1 MREIRVFA
9 PSKLNLYLDV
19 LEKRPDGFHNI
30 ETIFEKID
38 LKDEIIIKEKGKG
51 LRVRTLPSNCSQ
63 GKENIAHKA
72 AREIFKE
79 AGVEL
84 NLDIKIKKLI
94 PVSAGLG
101 GGSSDAAAVLKAIN
115 EIFKLGIPPKRLFA
129 IACNIGKDVPFFMQD
144 SSFAV
149 ARGAGEIL
157 ERINLDK
164 VLFHIVIKPSISLS
178 TRLMYKRID
187 RSSFSSKQHS
197 IKSALCALKTKSVT
211 ALEENYY
218 NIFENVLAGNAA
230 HIIKVKALLAEAGV
244 KRSLLS
250 GSGPTVFCSFE
261 TKGDAEKVFKK
272 ISGNINI
279 EVFLAKTYKGGIY
292 GDN

>member
-1 MREIRVFA
+1 MREIKVFA
-9 PSKLNLYLDV
+9 PCKLNLYLDI

-38 LKDEIIIKEKGKG
+38 LKDEIIIKEKGKD
-51 LRVRTLPSNCSQ
+51 LKVRTSPSSCSQ
-63 GKENIAHKA
+63 GKENIAYKA
-72 AREIFKE
+72 ARAIFKE
-79 AGVEL
+79 AGAKL
-84 NLDIKIKKLI
+84 NLDIEIKKRV

-101 GGSSDAAAVLKAIN
+101 GGSSDAAAVLKAVN
-115 EIFKLGIPPKRLFA
+115 KIFKLGVSAKRLLV
-129 IACNIGKDVPFFMQD
+129 IAGDIGKDVPFFMQD
-144 SSFAV
+144 NSFALAKGV
-149 ARGAGEIL
+149 GDKVEK
-157 ERINLDK
+157 INLDK
-164 VLFHIVIKPSISLS
+164 VLFHILIKPSISLS

-187 RSSFSSKQHS
+187 RSSFSSKEHS
-197 IKSALCALKTKSVT
+197 IKSALRALKTKGVT

-218 NIFENVLAGNAA
+218 NIFESVLAGDSA
-230 HIIKVKALLAEAGV
+230 HIIKAKALLADAGA

-261 TKGDAEKVFKK
+261 TKKDAEKVFRK
-272 ISGNINI
+272 ISRNVNI

>member
-1 MREIRVFA
+1 MREIKVFA
-9 PSKLNLYLDV
+9 PCKLNLYLDV
-19 LEKRPDGFHNI
+19 LGKRPDGFHNI

-51 LRVRTLPSNCSQ
+51 LKVRAFPSNCLQ
-63 GKENIAHKA
+63 GKENIAYKA
-72 AREIFKE
+72 AMAIFKE
-79 AGVEL
+79 TGVKP
-84 NLDIKIKKLI
+84 NLDIEIKKKV

-101 GGSSDAAAVLKAIN
+101 GGSSDAASVLKAVN
-115 EIFKLGIPPKRLFA
+115 KIFKLGVPAKRLLA
-129 IACNIGKDVPFFMQD
+129 IACDIGKDVPFFMQD
-144 SSFAV
+144 NPFA
-149 ARGAGEIL
+149 AAIGAGEKL
-157 ERINLDK
+157 EKINLDK
-164 VLFHIVIKPSISLS
+164 VLFHILIKPSISLS

-187 RSSFSSKQHS
+187 RYNVSGKGHS
-197 IKSALCALKTKSVT
+197 LGSALRALKTRSVK

-218 NIFENVLAGNAA
+218 NIFESVLAGNSV

-261 TKGDAEKVFKK
+261 TKKDAEKVFRK
-272 ISGNINI
+272 ISRNINI